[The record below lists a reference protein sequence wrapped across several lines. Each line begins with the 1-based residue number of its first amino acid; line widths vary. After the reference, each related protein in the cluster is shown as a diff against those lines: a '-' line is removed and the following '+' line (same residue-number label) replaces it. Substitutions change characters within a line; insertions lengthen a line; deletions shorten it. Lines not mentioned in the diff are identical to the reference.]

1 MDLLH
6 LVDRLEEML
15 AGAQKMPI
23 GNRSILDRRRMLDLI
38 DQMRVAVP
46 HEVRE
51 AQDIVARQDAVR
63 RDAEEEGRLI
73 VAQAEEHASRLVEAS
88 EITQAAKRR
97 AEEIAA
103 EADRRL
109 EARIQEAN
117 ADIQQRIMESRRI
130 ASEQMRAADD
140 YARELLERLDRQLS
154 AFTRSIRAGIEQLEP
169 VPQAPQGFSP
179 LDDDG
184 FVPAVSMPAA
194 DEPSYRELPSSGRY
208 QAPAAEYAADAYDRD
223 DEREAASTG
232 ELENLL
238 RPARTSAPTSG
249 VAPAEPGVIDDFE
262 HQPLDDD
269 PLYRGRRLDDRQ
281 R

>member
-51 AQDIVARQDAVR
+51 AQEIVARRDAVR

-184 FVPAVSMPAA
+184 FMPAVSMPVAE
-194 DEPSYRELPSSGRY
+194 EPAYRELPSSGRY
-208 QAPAAEYAADAYDRD
+208 QAPASEYAADAYDRD

-238 RPARTSAPTSG
+238 RPARTSVPRS

-262 HQPLDDD
+262 HEPLDDD
-269 PLYRGRRLDDRQ
+269 PLYRGRRLDDR
-281 R
+281 

>member
-51 AQDIVARQDAVR
+51 AQDIVARRDAVR

-194 DEPSYRELPSSGRY
+194 EEPAYRELPSSGRY
-208 QAPAAEYAADAYDRD
+208 QAPASEYPADTYDRE
-223 DEREAASTG
+223 DEREAAPTG

-238 RPARTSAPTSG
+238 RPARTSAPRS

-262 HQPLDDD
+262 HEPLDDD
-269 PLYRGRRLDDRQ
+269 PLYRGRPLDDR
-281 R
+281 

>member
-51 AQDIVARQDAVR
+51 AQDIVARRDAVR

-184 FVPAVSMPAA
+184 FVPAASMPAA
-194 DEPSYRELPSSGRY
+194 EEPAYRELPSSGRY
-208 QAPAAEYAADAYDRD
+208 QAPASEYAADAYDRE
-223 DEREAASTG
+223 DEREAAPTG

-238 RPARTSAPTSG
+238 RPARTSAPRS

-262 HQPLDDD
+262 HEPLDDD
-269 PLYRGRRLDDRQ
+269 PLYRGRRRDDR
-281 R
+281 

>member
-51 AQDIVARQDAVR
+51 AQEIVARQDAVR

-73 VAQAEEHASRLVEAS
+73 VAQAEEHASRLVEAN

-179 LDDDG
+179 LDDNG
-184 FVPAVSMPAA
+184 FVPAASMPAA
-194 DEPSYRELPSSGRY
+194 EEPAYRELPSSGRY
-208 QAPAAEYAADAYDRD
+208 QAPASEYAADAYDRD
-223 DEREAASTG
+223 DEREAASAG

-238 RPARTSAPTSG
+238 RPARTSAPRS

-262 HQPLDDD
+262 HEPLDDD
-269 PLYRGRRLDDRQ
+269 PLYRGRRPDDR
-281 R
+281 

>member
-51 AQDIVARQDAVR
+51 AQDIVARRDAVR

-184 FVPAVSMPAA
+184 FMPAVSMPAA
-194 DEPSYRELPSSGRY
+194 EEPAYRELPSSGRY
-208 QAPAAEYAADAYDRD
+208 QAPASEYAADAYDRD

-238 RPARTSAPTSG
+238 RPARTSAPRS

-262 HQPLDDD
+262 HEPLDDD
-269 PLYRGRRLDDRQ
+269 PLYRGRRRDDR
-281 R
+281 

>member
-51 AQDIVARQDAVR
+51 AQEIVARRDAVR

-88 EITQAAKRR
+88 EITQASKRR

-184 FVPAVSMPAA
+184 FVPAASMPAA
-194 DEPSYRELPSSGRY
+194 DEPVYRELPSSGRY
-208 QAPAAEYAADAYDRD
+208 LAPEAEYAADAYSRE
-223 DEREAASTG
+223 DERETASTG

-238 RPARTSAPTSG
+238 RPARTSAPRS

-262 HQPLDDD
+262 HEPLDDD
-269 PLYRGRRLDDRQ
+269 PLYRGRRLDDRE

>member
-1 MDLLH
+1 LH

-51 AQDIVARQDAVR
+51 AQEIVARRDAVR

-184 FVPAVSMPAA
+184 FVPAASMPAA
-194 DEPSYRELPSSGRY
+194 DEPVYRELPSSGRY
-208 QAPAAEYAADAYDRD
+208 QAPEAEYAADAYSRE
-223 DEREAASTG
+223 DERETASTG

-238 RPARTSAPTSG
+238 RPARTSAPRS

-262 HQPLDDD
+262 HEPLDDD
-269 PLYRGRRLDDRQ
+269 PLYRGRRLDDRE

>member
-51 AQDIVARQDAVR
+51 AQEIVARRDAVR

-73 VAQAEEHASRLVEAS
+73 VAQAEEHAARLVEAS

-184 FVPAVSMPAA
+184 FVPAASMPA
-194 DEPSYRELPSSGRY
+194 DEPAYRELPSSSRY
-208 QAPAAEYAADAYDRD
+208 QAPTSEYAADAYDREP
-223 DEREAASTG
+223 EREAAPAG

-238 RPARTSAPTSG
+238 RPARSSAPWS

-262 HQPLDDD
+262 HEPLDDD
-269 PLYRGRRLDDRQ
+269 PLYRGRRLDDR
-281 R
+281 

>member
-51 AQDIVARQDAVR
+51 AQEIVARRDAVR

-184 FVPAVSMPAA
+184 FVPAASMPAA
-194 DEPSYRELPSSGRY
+194 DEPVYRDLPSSGRY
-208 QAPAAEYAADAYDRD
+208 QAPEAEYAADAYSRE
-223 DEREAASTG
+223 DERETASTG

-238 RPARTSAPTSG
+238 RPARTSAPRS

-262 HQPLDDD
+262 HEPLDDD
-269 PLYRGRRLDDRQ
+269 PLYRGRRLDDRE

>member
-51 AQDIVARQDAVR
+51 AQDIVARRDAVR

-194 DEPSYRELPSSGRY
+194 EEPAYRELPSSGRY
-208 QAPAAEYAADAYDRD
+208 HAPASEYPADAYDRE
-223 DEREAASTG
+223 DEREAAPTG

-238 RPARTSAPTSG
+238 RPARTSAPRS

-262 HQPLDDD
+262 HEPLDDD
-269 PLYRGRRLDDRQ
+269 PLYRGRRLDDR
-281 R
+281 

>member
-51 AQDIVARQDAVR
+51 AQDIVARRDAVR

-117 ADIQQRIMESRRI
+117 ADIQQRIIESRRI

-194 DEPSYRELPSSGRY
+194 EEPAYRELPSSGRY
-208 QAPAAEYAADAYDRD
+208 QAPASEYPADAYDRE
-223 DEREAASTG
+223 DEREAAPTG

-238 RPARTSAPTSG
+238 RPARTSAPRS

-262 HQPLDDD
+262 HEPLDDD
-269 PLYRGRRLDDRQ
+269 PLYRGRRLDDR
-281 R
+281 